1 MYPYSH
7 SPATSSKDSAHPHSE
22 YKLTFITTYSTRFI
36 QVKRIQHL
44 LFNLSFGQRRIHQ
57 TPSIPIWLCQF
68 QRSKFCEDQPHQ
80 IRLPARSWMEGNS
93 LFVIWIEARN
103 SLLVILTKAFW
114 DSLLSHNSRRDVSIF
129 WCESVRVVSFVE
141 IPIQVECSL
150 HFMSNAPVANT
161 HCRRVPW
168 STHN

>member
-7 SPATSSKDSAHPHSE
+7 PPATSSKDSAHPHSE

-36 QVKRIQHL
+36 HPSQDNTSSLHSQLRTEMD
-44 LFNLSFGQRRIHQ
+44 Q
-57 TPSIPIWLCQF
+57 TTSIPIWLCRF
-68 QRSKFCEDQPHQ
+68 QGSQFCEDQPHQ

-93 LFVIWIEARN
+93 LVVIWIKARN

-114 DSLLSHNSRRDVSIF
+114 DSLLSHNSRRDVSTF

-150 HFMSNAPVANT
+150 HFMSNAPVANA

-168 STHN
+168 STQN